1 MKAFKVLLLFLISI
15 LLVSSVSASKTDLQV
30 NNTLYLSGDDSNQNY
45 TITGTPVGI
54 AGVIDGAI
62 DFDGTGDYISVPDA
76 TIFDLSNAG
85 TINAWVGNDGQG
97 SAINIMNKVNAGTN
111 GWMMY
116 YDETN
121 YIYNIFLYGSFGSKS
136 VASTTTFNGDTTYH
150 MVTGAWDGTNLK
162 IYIDGSLEATTAASG
177 TVTANTNDVVIG
189 KYSAN
194 YFDGRIDDVRIYDGA
209 LNTTEITS
217 LYNSGSGTENESLAD
232 ETLVFHDTMNEL
244 YDYTVNAN
252 HATATGGVGI
262 NTGGKFNS
270 AYSFDGTDDY
280 LTLPSFDATQSISV
294 NAWVKKDTNS
304 GGTIYQ
310 PIIGGNTDMFHF
322 QYNLNDKLQVYMY
335 NIGNSNLNANTT
347 ISDFNYH
354 MTTFTYDGVNIK
366 VYLDGVLD
374 GLLSATG
381 DISSGALMIGRVYD
395 GSSRQFDGL
404 IDEVSIWNNKI
415 LTQTEISEMYNLTSN
430 IYVSD
435 ASPYFE
441 ITAQD
446 NASASINSFNA
457 TINGTTYNT
466 TNGTVTTTLLTA
478 DAGVF
483 NISIVSSGY
492 YDYTNSNYNT
502 SSNLLADLITV
513 TYFDLNATNLFNTSL
528 NTFNTT
534 INGTFYST
542 TNGTIV
548 TDIRQSPAYNFTF
561 TVNVPTY
568 YSKTFTRNTSVDYIA
583 TGFYQAIVNVYTNN
597 IILNTT
603 LAYDNATDDLNI
615 TTLTSGS
622 NVSTFN
628 TLAGN
633 RTYNIKKSGYYDLNQ
648 TFEITSLTNTS
659 VTVLNL
665 YSGVLNVT
673 AYSLVSL
680 TGINNFTINL
690 THFNSSSTQTNTTTN
705 GISYFRL
712 LKDYNYNITID
723 ASGYEIK
730 SLNATLNTTNSVN
743 ISLYT
748 TNSLSITFKDSDTKV
763 LLNGTNISIQF
774 IGLSA
779 QTLNTINGSLY
790 VDLLSPDDYTFLY
803 EDTADAYQ
811 TGKYL
816 INVATRTYQN
826 LTLYLQKKNNSE
838 LILLTVTDKFG
849 TELQDV
855 EITIQKWSGDAW
867 ITDQIVETDFQG
879 QTEAYYVLSTVY
891 YNHVLEL
898 DGTVYSG
905 AINDDANKKLI
916 FAEDVSNGINFK
928 IDILGGGD
936 LIPYLKIRQL
946 LYNLTW
952 NGSITGYLA
961 GHHTGLYR
969 FAWNDID
976 NSERTGCLNVHYAN
990 QSLACSS
997 CSTTSTGTVL
1007 CYVSIV
1013 NGTRQT
1019 FSAYATIDEQVIDS
1033 SINTLG
1039 TNTSIDWG
1047 VTGYVVAF
1055 IITLLTFIIFL
1066 NSPSISLLMGTAA
1079 FISLSLLGL
1088 IFQDFNY
1095 AIFITLMAIT
1105 FLIARIKSDSGVNG

>member
-1 MKAFKVLLLFLISI
+1 
-15 LLVSSVSASKTDLQV
+15 
-30 NNTLYLSGDDSNQNY
+30 
-45 TITGTPVGI
+45 
-54 AGVIDGAI
+54 
-62 DFDGTGDYISVPDA
+62 
-76 TIFDLSNAG
+76 
-85 TINAWVGNDGQG
+85 
-97 SAINIMNKVNAGTN
+97 
-111 GWMMY
+111 
-116 YDETN
+116 
-121 YIYNIFLYGSFGSKS
+121 
-136 VASTTTFNGDTTYH
+136 
-150 MVTGAWDGTNLK
+150 
-162 IYIDGSLEATTAASG
+162 
-177 TVTANTNDVVIG
+177 
-189 KYSAN
+189 
-194 YFDGRIDDVRIYDGA
+194 
-209 LNTTEITS
+209 
-217 LYNSGSGTENESLAD
+217 
-232 ETLVFHDTMNEL
+232 
-244 YDYTVNAN
+244 
-252 HATATGGVGI
+252 
-262 NTGGKFNS
+262 
-270 AYSFDGTDDY
+270 
-280 LTLPSFDATQSISV
+280 
-294 NAWVKKDTNS
+294 
-304 GGTIYQ
+304 
-310 PIIGGNTDMFHF
+310 
-322 QYNLNDKLQVYMY
+322 
-335 NIGNSNLNANTT
+335 
-347 ISDFNYH
+347 
-354 MTTFTYDGVNIK
+354 
-366 VYLDGVLD
+366 
-374 GLLSATG
+374 
-381 DISSGALMIGRVYD
+381 
-395 GSSRQFDGL
+395 
-404 IDEVSIWNNKI
+404 
-415 LTQTEISEMYNLTSN
+415 MYNLTSN